1 MFGCLPAK
9 LQRTEAVRPQFADLG
24 EKQFGFDDV
33 GMQSQGDASP
43 PAMECSLGY
52 NWSSN
57 STIDWEEMRM
67 QKGLLIG
74 CLLLVVWGIV
84 AMAGPELTVDQPD
97 YDFGTIGLGYMV
109 KHTFMLQ
116 NTGDERM
123 EIVYVRA
130 SCGCTTTDLPTT
142 SLAPGESV
150 PLEVLVLA
158 DHGTTKGVTIYVHT
172 NAPDIYG
179 VANNDRADYDI
190 KLYVR
195 GLISPPK
202 QDYEIAPF
210 ELAYDLQVIID
221 VRDAASFAANHLMGA
236 INIPADELTGQLGGL
251 PKGALVVV
259 VDLAGEAAD
268 AAVQTLV
275 SAGFMSAYY
284 LQGGMSRWADIQG
297 DRFMMYE
304 APLPTSSGSVSSGST
319 GRPWNQG
326 QLRSD
331 LYVLIDLRDAD
342 AYAAGHLA
350 GAMNIP
356 PAELSQWID
365 RFPREARIIVYDDD
379 GTLTA
384 AAYQVLDNAGFSR
397 PYVLLGGLNEWI
409 YQYGSAFITQL

>member
-1 MFGCLPAK
+1 
-9 LQRTEAVRPQFADLG
+9 
-24 EKQFGFDDV
+24 
-33 GMQSQGDASP
+33 
-43 PAMECSLGY
+43 
-52 NWSSN
+52 
-57 STIDWEEMRM
+57 M

-74 CLLLVVWGIV
+74 CLLLLVLGAV
-84 AMAGPELTVDQPD
+84 AIAGPELTVEDPD

-158 DHGTTKGVTIYVHT
+158 DHGTTKGVTIYLHT
-172 NAPDIYG
+172 NAPDQYG
-179 VANNDRADYDI
+179 NANEDRKDVDM

-236 INIPADELTGQLGGL
+236 INIPANELTGQLGL

-259 VDLAGEAAD
+259 VDLAGDAAD

-297 DRFMMYE
+297 DRFMVHE
-304 APLPTSSGSVSSGST
+304 APLPTSSGSVASGST

-326 QLRSD
+326 QLNSD
-331 LYVLIDLRDAD
+331 FYVLIDLRDAD

-350 GAMNIP
+350 GAMNILP
-356 PAELSQWID
+356 SQLSQWIE
-365 RFPREARIIVYDDD
+365 RFPREAKIIVYDDD
-379 GTLTA
+379 ESTSVS
-384 AAYQVLDNAGFSR
+384 AYQTLRNAGFSR

-409 YQYGSAFITQL
+409 FQYGEAFIIQI

>member
-1 MFGCLPAK
+1 
-9 LQRTEAVRPQFADLG
+9 
-24 EKQFGFDDV
+24 
-33 GMQSQGDASP
+33 
-43 PAMECSLGY
+43 
-52 NWSSN
+52 
-57 STIDWEEMRM
+57 MR
-67 QKGLLIG
+67 KGLLIG
-74 CLLLVVWGIV
+74 CLLLLVLGAV
-84 AMAGPELTVDQPD
+84 AMATPELTVEDPD

-109 KHTFMLQ
+109 KHTFVLQ
-116 NTGDERM
+116 NTGDEQM

-130 SCGCTTTDLPTT
+130 SCGCTTTELSTT

-179 VANNDRADYDI
+179 VANDDRADYDI

-221 VRDAASFAANHLMGA
+221 VRDAASFAANHLIGA
-236 INIPADELTGQLGGL
+236 INVPANELTGQLDGL
-251 PKGALVVV
+251 PKGALIVV

-268 AAVQTLV
+268 AAVQTLIGD
-275 SAGFMSAYY
+275 GFMSAYY
-284 LQGGMSRWADIQG
+284 LQGGMSRWAEVQG
-297 DRFMMYE
+297 DRFMVYE
-304 APLPTSSGSVSSGST
+304 APLPTASGSVSSGST

-326 QLRSD
+326 QLNSD
-331 LYVLIDLRDAD
+331 FYILIDLRDAD

-350 GAMNIP
+350 GAMNIST
-356 PAELSQWID
+356 AELSQWID
-365 RFPREARIIVYDDD
+365 RFPREAKIIVYDDD
-379 GTLTA
+379 ESTSIS
-384 AAYQVLDNAGFSR
+384 AYQILKDAGFSR

-409 YQYGSAFITQL
+409 YQYGNAFIMQI